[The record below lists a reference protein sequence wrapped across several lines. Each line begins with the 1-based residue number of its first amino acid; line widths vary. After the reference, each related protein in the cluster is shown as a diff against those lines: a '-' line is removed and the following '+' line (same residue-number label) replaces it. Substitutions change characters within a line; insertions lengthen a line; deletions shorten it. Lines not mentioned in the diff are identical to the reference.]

1 MNIFFSQQEKY
12 NHCVY
17 FHSFI
22 SVNMSNL
29 PNSKTLESVMLE
41 HQQANT
47 LLNKDTLAYTKEET
61 QALQAMK
68 QDIIGLSNNNPEQL
82 KHHIQALEN
91 ISLNKKLVQ
100 QLFQHELNELNA
112 QQLDVSAIPQEEL
125 NAYHQ
130 ET

>member
-17 FHSFI
+17 FHSVI

-100 QLFQHELNELNA
+100 QLFQQELDNLTS
-112 QQLDVSAIPQEEL
+112 QQLDISTIPQEEL